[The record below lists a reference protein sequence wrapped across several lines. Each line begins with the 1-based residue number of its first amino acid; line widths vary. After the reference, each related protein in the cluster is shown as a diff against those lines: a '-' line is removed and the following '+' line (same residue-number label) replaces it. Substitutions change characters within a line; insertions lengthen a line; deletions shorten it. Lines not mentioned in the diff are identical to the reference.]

1 MMLGL
6 SSLLSVWQ
14 AADVYS
20 FGVLLW
26 EMVTSTRAWAGLQHA
41 RIMCLVGMMQQRLA
55 IPEGLPKDLA
65 SLLSECLDPEPSA
78 RPTFAQIS
86 NRLSHYLQE
95 NRSGRQTPIVDL
107 PRASA
112 EFHREEAELSMA

>member
-1 MMLGL
+1 MLGL

-26 EMVTSTRAWAGLQHA
+26 EMLTSNRAWAGLQQA

-55 IPEGLPKDLA
+55 IPEGLPQDLA
-65 SLLSECLDPEPSA
+65 SLLSECLDTEPFA
-78 RPTFAQIS
+78 RPTFAQVS

-95 NRSGRQTPIVDL
+95 NRSGRQTPTLDL

-112 EFHREEAELSMA
+112 EFHREEAKLSVA